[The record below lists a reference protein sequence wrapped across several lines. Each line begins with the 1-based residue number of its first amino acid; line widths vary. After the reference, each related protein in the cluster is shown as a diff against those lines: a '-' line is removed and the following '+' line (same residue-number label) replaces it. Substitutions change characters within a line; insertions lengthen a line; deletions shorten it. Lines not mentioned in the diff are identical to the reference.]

1 MLVIPAVDIKNG
13 RCVRLIQGDPNQ
25 ETVYSDSPVDQAKAW
40 EDQGAKLLHI
50 VDLDGAFEG
59 VPKNLSLIEKMRTEI
74 TAEIELGGG
83 IRDLETISRYK
94 EIGIDRIIVGS
105 AAFEDRVF
113 LKAACEKYADSLI
126 VGIDVVD
133 MKVAIH
139 GWKNVTETGFYEF
152 VEEIK
157 SLGVGE
163 LIVTD
168 ISRDGMLG
176 GIDPDFYREI
186 LEKTGLKIIA
196 SGGVGTMDDLRKL
209 KPLAEKG
216 LRGAIVGKAL
226 YEKRID
232 LAQAVEE
239 IYAG

>member
-1 MLVIPAVDIKNG
+1 VLVIPAVDIKNG